1 MPRPSPLPHFPRRAR
16 RKTVAGPGA
25 TQLSGGRWRVLLLGG
40 ALFGGTLC
48 AGSLLVAPGAGAQNR
63 WPPPVPPPPALE
75 PQRLPQRFVGS
86 AADANAGGRLEI
98 NGRQQTARWEQRGST
113 GRGDLQ
119 LWLPL
124 EVLEG
129 QLGFTSRSSPQGG
142 LELEWF
148 GRTLLVP
155 VGAQRSLDDEVAVDA
170 SRMLL
175 DAGVSWQRQDRG
187 TLRLE
192 LPAASLEQ
200 IRVSSPGAVAN
211 SGVRR
216 VVLDLSGPAFVRR
229 DSGALQIALRSTPAQ
244 LAQLQSL
251 GLQARPGGNGL
262 TIALPA
268 SGPGAVL
275 TLGGP
280 ARVVLDLAGT
290 PQGPVRAIAP
300 STAQL
305 QALLN
310 KGITVERQVRA
321 LGNRRMLVSSVR
333 LDPRRSPV
341 ELRLLTRTEGMEGL
355 TSLPQLAGQEQA
367 LVAINGGFFNRVRRL
382 PLGALKDDGRWLSG
396 PILNRGAVGWQ
407 DGAVPQFGWLSLTEW
422 VSDDSGRRLPVTA
435 LNSGYV
441 QRGLA
446 RYTAEWG
453 RSYRAISGGE
463 SALLL
468 NGNVVRQQFS
478 TAQLEQGI
486 ALGPEDVLLVGRG
499 GVVPPWVVG
508 SRLSLISQPTHPLGQ
523 SRSVLG
529 GGPLLLLNG
538 RTVLNGSAEGFSAAF
553 LQQGAPRTVIASN
566 GAQIW
571 LLTLQGVEHAGPTLR
586 ETALLLQ
593 QLGLRDALNLDGGS
607 STGLMLSGTLSVQ
620 GRGVAARIHNGLG
633 LVPRNP
639 SRASDAS
646 EATTASSP

>member
-1 MPRPSPLPHFPRRAR
+1 MPRPSPLPDSPRRTGLEA
-16 RKTVAGPGA
+16 VADPGA
-25 TQLSGGRWRVLLLGG
+25 IQVIGGLRQVLLLGSAFFSG
-40 ALFGGTLC
+40 SLC
-48 AGSLLVAPGAGAQNR
+48 AASLLVAPGAGAQNR

-75 PQRLPQRFVGS
+75 PQRLPQRFS
-86 AADANAGGRLEI
+86 TPSNAETGGRLEI
-98 NGRQQTARWEQRGST
+98 NGRRQTARWEQRGSAS
-113 GRGDLQ
+113 RGDLE

-129 QLGFTSRSSPQGG
+129 QLGFTSRSSTQGG

-155 VGAQRSLDDEVAVDA
+155 AGAQRSLDDEVAVDVG
-170 SRMLL
+170 RLLL
-175 DAGVSWQRQDRG
+175 DAGVSWQRQERG

-192 LPAASLEQ
+192 LPAATLEQ
-200 IRVSSPGAVAN
+200 IRVSSPGAVAS

-229 DSGALQIALRSTPAQ
+229 EAGELQMALRSTPAQ

-251 GLQARPGGNGL
+251 GLQARPGSDGL

-268 SGPGAVL
+268 SGAGAVL

-280 ARVVLDLAGT
+280 SRVVLDLAGAA
-290 PQGPVRAIAP
+290 PGPVRATAP

-321 LGNRRMLVSSVR
+321 LGNRRMLVNSVR

-341 ELRLLTRTEGMEGL
+341 ELRLLTRAEGMEGL

-422 VSDDSGRRLPVTA
+422 VSDGSGQRLPVMA

-463 SALLL
+463 TALLL
-468 NGNVVRQQFS
+468 NGNVVRQRFGS
-478 TAQLEQGI
+478 TQLEQGI
-486 ALGPEDVLLVGRG
+486 ALGPDDVLLVGRG
-499 GVVPPWVVG
+499 GVEPPWDVG
-508 SRLSLISQPTHPLGQ
+508 SRLSLSSQPTHPLGQ

-538 RTVLNGSAEGFSAAF
+538 RAVLNGSAEGFGSAF
-553 LQQGAPRTVIASN
+553 LQQGAPRTVIASD

-586 ETALLLQ
+586 ETAQLLL

-633 LVPRNP
+633 LVPRDP
-639 SRASDAS
+639 SRAADAS
-646 EATTASSP
+646 ETSTASSP

>member
-1 MPRPSPLPHFPRRAR
+1 MPRPSPLPDSPRRTGREA
-16 RKTVAGPGA
+16 VAGPGA
-25 TQLSGGRWRVLLLGG
+25 IQVIGSLRRVLLLGSAIFSG
-40 ALFGGTLC
+40 SLC
-48 AGSLLVAPGAGAQNR
+48 AASLLVAPGAGAQNR

-75 PQRLPQRFVGS
+75 PQRLPQRFGTPS
-86 AADANAGGRLEI
+86 TAETGGRLEI
-98 NGRQQTARWEQRGST
+98 NGRRQTARWEQRGSAS
-113 GRGDLQ
+113 RGDLE

-129 QLGFTSRSSPQGG
+129 QLGFTSRSSTQGG

-155 VGAQRSLDDEVAVDA
+155 AGAQRSLDDEVAVDV
-170 SRMLL
+170 SRLLL
-175 DAGVSWQRQDRG
+175 DAGVSWQRQERG

-192 LPAASLEQ
+192 LPAATLEQ
-200 IRVSSPGAVAN
+200 IRVSSPGAVAS

-229 DSGALQIALRSTPAQ
+229 EAGELQMSLRSTPAQ

-251 GLQARPGGNGL
+251 GLQARPGSDGL

-280 ARVVLDLAGT
+280 ARVVLDLAGAA
-290 PQGPVRAIAP
+290 PGPVRATAP

-321 LGNRRMLVSSVR
+321 LGNRRMLVNSVR

-341 ELRLLTRTEGMEGL
+341 ELRLLTSAEGMEGL

-407 DGAVPQFGWLSLTEW
+407 DGAVPQFGWLSLMEW
-422 VSDDSGRRLPVTA
+422 VSDGSGQRLPVMA

-463 SALLL
+463 TALLL
-468 NGNVVRQQFS
+468 NGNVVRQQFNS
-478 TAQLEQGI
+478 AQLEQGI

-499 GVVPPWVVG
+499 GVEPPWDVG
-508 SRLSLISQPTHPLGQ
+508 SRLSLSSQPTHPLGQ

-553 LQQGAPRTVIASN
+553 LQQGAPRTVIASD
-566 GAQIW
+566 GSQIW

-586 ETALLLQ
+586 ETAQLLQ

-633 LVPRNP
+633 LVPRDP
-639 SRASDAS
+639 SRAADAS
-646 EATTASSP
+646 EASTASSP

>member
-1 MPRPSPLPHFPRRAR
+1 MPRPSPLPLFRRRAR
-16 RKTVAGPGA
+16 REAVAGSGA
-25 TQLSGGRWRVLLLGG
+25 IQVSGGLRRVLLLGSAFVSG
-40 ALFGGTLC
+40 SLC
-48 AGSLLVAPGAGAQNR
+48 AASLLIAPGAGAQNR
-63 WPPPVPPPPALE
+63 WPPPVPPPPARE
-75 PQRLPQRFVGS
+75 PQRLPQRFGTAS
-86 AADANAGGRLEI
+86 TAETGQRLEI
-98 NGRQQTARWEQRGST
+98 NGRRQTARWEQRGSAS
-113 GRGDLQ
+113 RGDLE

-129 QLGFTSRSSPQGG
+129 QLGFTSRSSTQGG

-155 VGAQRSLDDEVAVDA
+155 AGAQRSLDDEVAVDV
-170 SRMLL
+170 SRLLL
-175 DAGVSWQRQDRG
+175 DAGVSWQRQERG

-192 LPAASLEQ
+192 LPAATLEQ
-200 IRVSSPGAVAN
+200 IRVSSPGAIAS

-229 DSGALQIALRSTPAQ
+229 EAGELQMALRSTPAQ

-251 GLQARPGGNGL
+251 GLQARPGSDGL

-280 ARVVLDLAGT
+280 ARVVLDLAGAA
-290 PQGPVRAIAP
+290 PGPVRATAP

-321 LGNRRMLVSSVR
+321 LGNRRMLVNSVR

-341 ELRLLTRTEGMEGL
+341 ELRLLTSTEGMEGL

-422 VSDDSGRRLPVTA
+422 VSDGSGQRLPVMA

-463 SALLL
+463 TALLV
-468 NGNVVRQQFS
+468 NGSVVRQQFNS
-478 TAQLEQGI
+478 AQLEQGI

-499 GVVPPWVVG
+499 GVVPPWDVG
-508 SRLSLISQPTHPLGQ
+508 SRLSLSSQPTHPLGQ

-553 LQQGAPRTVIASN
+553 LQQGAPRTVIASD
-566 GAQIW
+566 GSQIW

-586 ETALLLQ
+586 ETAQLLQ

-633 LVPRNP
+633 LVPRDP
-639 SRASDAS
+639 SRAADAS
-646 EATTASSP
+646 EGSTASSP